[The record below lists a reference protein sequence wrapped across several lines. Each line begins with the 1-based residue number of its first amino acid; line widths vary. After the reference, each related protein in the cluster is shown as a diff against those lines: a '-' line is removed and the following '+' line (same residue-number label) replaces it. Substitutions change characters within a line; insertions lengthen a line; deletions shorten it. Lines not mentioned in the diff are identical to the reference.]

1 MKWARGGAVGEG
13 EVLLQCVGLWCA
25 AQGTSE
31 GWTVTVTTTHLDLR
45 ARDRHVNA
53 KSSAWC
59 MTGTGTLV
67 VCTRIAWYMYDKV

>member
-31 GWTVTVTTTHLDLR
+31 GRSDC
-45 ARDRHVNA
+45 A
-53 KSSAWC
+53 KSEKL
-59 MTGTGTLV
+59 GLV
-67 VCTRIAWYMYDKV
+67 HDWYRYAGSMYTNAWYMYDKV